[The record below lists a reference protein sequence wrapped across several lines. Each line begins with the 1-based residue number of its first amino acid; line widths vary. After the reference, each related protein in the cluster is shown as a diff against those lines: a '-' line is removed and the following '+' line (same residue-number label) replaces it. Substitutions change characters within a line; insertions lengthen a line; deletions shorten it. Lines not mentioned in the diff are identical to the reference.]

1 MVKKLRHIQKL
12 RRGVSIPALL
22 LDVNVQPETTLLA
35 LRCNL
40 KWWFRV
46 IWFYEYNLPKL
57 LFILYILK

>member
-40 KWWFRV
+40 KWWLRV
-46 IWFYEYNLPKL
+46 IWLYEYNLPKP